1 MRTNLSIDQDSFVA
15 TYMGSL
21 FPFSGLLQVISD
33 FSQLSRSNDLLLII
47 GGGEIENELRKKVKE
62 LNLEN
67 KVIFTGVV
75 NYAELPDY
83 LSVSDVLIN
92 PFEPTLVTNLAL
104 PHKVLQYLATGI
116 PTVSTKLSGLFE
128 SLGDSAGIYW
138 VDSPN
143 KIVEEVLEIKQ
154 QGVAESFAAS
164 ELGKQFVNEF
174 FNPKMTLNEIVST
187 LEIAIQQSK

>member
-33 FSQLSRSNDLLLII
+33 FSQLSKSNDLLLII

-67 KVIFTGVV
+67 KVLFTGVIS
-75 NYAELPDY
+75 YAELPDY

-143 KIVEEVLEIKQ
+143 KIAAAFLQIKQ
-154 QGVAESFAAS
+154 QDATESFTAS
-164 ELGKQFVNEF
+164 ELGKKFVNEF
-174 FNPKMTLNEIVST
+174 FNPKKTLNEIVST
-187 LEIAIQQSK
+187 LETARHLNK